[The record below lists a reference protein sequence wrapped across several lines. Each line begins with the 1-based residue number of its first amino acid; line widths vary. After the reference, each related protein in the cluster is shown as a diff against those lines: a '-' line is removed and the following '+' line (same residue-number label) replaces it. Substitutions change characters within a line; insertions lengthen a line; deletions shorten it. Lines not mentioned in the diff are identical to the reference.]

1 MRGRL
6 NGAEERNMGDV
17 GGRTDDVGL
26 TLSFNNN
33 KMLGFSLTG
42 NPIPPQPTAAP
53 LVELTLSATEAGT
66 SVCLEGVVRFGM
78 DKEMRD
84 ERAVDD
90 GEICYCRGAG

>member
-1 MRGRL
+1 MELTKG
-6 NGAEERNMGDV
+6 MDDV

-33 KMLGFSLTG
+33 KMLAFSLTG

-84 ERAVDD
+84 ERVVDD
-90 GEICYCRGAG
+90 GERCYCRGVG